1 MRESKLRGIAF
12 ELKNLWSY
20 LTRQELCEYYSIT
33 DRTLYNYQNKLSLPR
48 KINEQAKKGDRT
60 ISIYVKDNGK
70 YKKQCFKS
78 WEHFVVW
85 EKAQSHSIKL
95 DSINKDGK
103 SYITCDFLQKRK
115 EAKQYEDSLN
125 L

>member
-70 YKKQCFKS
+70 YKKQCFR
-78 WEHFVVW
+78 
-85 EKAQSHSIKL
+85 
-95 DSINKDGK
+95 
-103 SYITCDFLQKRK
+103 IT
-115 EAKQYEDSLN
+115 SLCWN
-125 L
+125 P